1 MRGPRLFSIFCG
13 GGEDTASLQKAVQ
26 LIGQQE
32 PRRRQKDR
40 SRKQRQCRHTITS
53 LPLQYTRLG
62 VEMGLGFSAGR

>member
-1 MRGPRLFSIFCG
+1 MRGSRLFSVFLA
-13 GGEDTASLQKAVQ
+13 GGEDTAAFQKVVQ

-32 PRRRQKDR
+32 PCHRQKDR
-40 SRKQRQCRHTITS
+40 SHKQRQCRHTITS